1 MCFREESIDYGAA
14 TEQDAVRR
22 GGVELSQDKMQK
34 RPEKKQNLFLFQRV
48 KVSSIV
54 PYRPIVRCRGR
65 VKNGTQKTKS

>member
-22 GGVELSQDKMQK
+22 GVELSQDKMQK

-54 PYRPIVRCRGR
+54 PYRPMVR
-65 VKNGTQKTKS
+65 